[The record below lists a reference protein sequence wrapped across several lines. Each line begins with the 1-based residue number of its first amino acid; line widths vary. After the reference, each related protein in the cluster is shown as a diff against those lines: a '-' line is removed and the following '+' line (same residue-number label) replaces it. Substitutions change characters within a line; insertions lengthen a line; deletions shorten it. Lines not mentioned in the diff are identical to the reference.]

1 MANYLLKEVN
11 SNPTRRDFLEF
22 PVSLYSDYPNWIRP
36 LDVDIENVFNP
47 KVNKHFR
54 HGEAIR
60 WVLYQNDKPIGRIAA
75 FYDREIARNSE
86 QPTGGVGFFE
96 CINNQQAA
104 NLLFDTAKEWLKTRG
119 MEAMDGPINFGDR
132 DRWWGLLVD
141 GDFPPN
147 YCMDYH
153 LPYYRNL
160 FENYGFKPYFHQFTY
175 HRLVN
180 SENVDP
186 IVWEKAERIARNPS
200 YTITTI
206 SKKNLKK
213 FAEDFRTIYNNAW
226 GRYTGVK
233 KITEAHA
240 MALMKTMKPIIDPDL
255 MYFAYYEGEPI
266 GFFIMVPDLNQVV
279 RHLNGKFDIFSK
291 LYFLYLL
298 KVKKVCTKAIGLIF
312 GIVPKHQGKGVE
324 GALVNEF
331 AKRALAPGFR
341 YTELELNWIGDFN
354 PTMRR
359 VAEQIGARVRKTH
372 ITYRYMF
379 DPSKAVVPPRRVS

>member
-1 MANYLLKEVN
+1 MSNFTIKEV
-11 SNPTRRDFLEF
+11 SDRKTRSDFLKLALT
-22 PVSLYSDYPNWIRP
+22 LYQNHPNWIRP

-60 WVLYQNDKPIGRIAA
+60 WVLYQDNKAIGRIAA
-75 FYDREIARNSE
+75 FIDRDIAKNTE

-96 CINNQQAA
+96 CINNQDAA
-104 NLLFDTAKEWLKTRG
+104 NILFNTSKKWLEDRG

-132 DRWWGLLVD
+132 DRWWGLLVE
-141 GDFPPN
+141 GDYPPN

-153 LPYYRNL
+153 LPYYRIL
-160 FENYGFKPYFHQFTY
+160 FENYGFKVYFNQFTY
-175 HRLVN
+175 HRKVN
-180 SENVDP
+180 PENVDP
-186 IVWEKAERIARNPS
+186 IIWEKAKRVESNPS
-200 YTITTI
+200 YHITTI
-206 SKKNLKK
+206 SKKDLKK

-240 MALMKTMKPIIDPDL
+240 LALMKTMKPIIDPDL

-266 GFFIMVPDLNQVV
+266 GFFIMVPDLNQVM
-279 RHLNGKFDIFSK
+279 RYLNGHFNLLYK
-291 LYFLYLL
+291 LYFMYLL

-312 GIVPKHQGKGVE
+312 GIVPKHQAKGVE
-324 GALVNEF
+324 AALVNAF
-331 AKRALAPGFR
+331 AKKALAPGFR
-341 YTELELNWIGDFN
+341 YTDLELNWIGDFN

-359 VAEQIGARVRKTH
+359 VAEQIGAKVLKTH
-372 ITYRYMF
+372 ITYRFMF
-379 DPSKAVVPPRRVS
+379 DRSREVVPPRRVS